1 LKRIETKNRFI
12 PIFMTGLLG
21 ILFTFG
27 CATEYKLNLPDSF
40 AVYNREKKAYRAI
53 TAGGVK
59 VRSFQVKNDPKGS
72 VEMWFSAIDIHLK
85 SGGYQEVSSE
95 DFTSPQNFNGRIA
108 EYRYLY
114 NGKDYTYL
122 IAILIDQDKI
132 YVIESGG
139 LQKRVSPYKKEIISS
154 IKDFSTGNTH

>member
-1 LKRIETKNRFI
+1 MEAENRFI
-12 PIFMTGLLG
+12 LIFMAGLLG

-40 AVYNREKKAYRAI
+40 AVYNRENKVYKAI

-59 VRSFQVKNDPKGS
+59 VRSFQVKNDPEGS

-85 SGGYQEVSSE
+85 SGGYQVVSSE
-95 DFTSPQNFNGRIA
+95 DFTSPQNFDGKLA
-108 EYRYLY
+108 EYKYMY

-122 IAILIDQDKI
+122 ISILLNQDKI

-139 LQKRVSPYKKEIISS
+139 LQKRVAGYKKEIISS
-154 IKDFSTGNTH
+154 MKNFSTGNTH